1 MGHPVL
7 QGVRP
12 GGRLGGHGGVVIE
25 SVPEGYCH
33 KIFLTTHRGASP
45 AEHVEH
51 SVSSHSQER
60 SSHAL
65 DVGGVD
71 PSEPDQLL
79 SLSHHLICPG
89 LLVEVGTE
97 GVGHGVGSHLV
108 SVSVEVLD
116 LGVVSPLVGHVESG
130 LNGAAVGVVAT
141 SKELLIERL
150 VEIVDGIIEGEEDEL
165 RYLVWGVAA
174 GNVPSSAVAV
184 LQTSNKEMT

>member
-1 MGHPVL
+1 MRHPVL
-7 QGVRP
+7 QGVWP
-12 GGRLGGHGGVVIE
+12 GWRLGGHGRVVIE
-25 SVPEGYCH
+25 SVPVEYCH
-33 KIFLTTHRGASP
+33 KIFLTTDRGASP

-60 SSHAL
+60 SSHSL

-71 PSEPDQLL
+71 PSKPHELL
-79 SLSHHLICPG
+79 SLSHYLVGPG

-97 GVGHGVGSHLV
+97 RVGNGMGGHFVA
-108 SVSVEVLD
+108 VSVEVLD

-150 VEIVDGIIEGEEDEL
+150 VEIVDGIIEGEEDKL
-165 RYLVWGVAA
+165 RYLVWGVTAR
-174 GNVPSSAVAV
+174 NVPSSAVAV

>member
-1 MGHPVL
+1 MD
-7 QGVRP
+7 
-12 GGRLGGHGGVVIE
+12 VVIFTTNVTSE
-25 SVPEGYCH
+25 HVPEDFNNH
-33 KIFLTTHRGASP
+33 DDIPDTAPATSP
-45 AEHVEH
+45 AQHVEH
-51 SVSSHSQER
+51 FVSSNSQEGG
-60 SSHAL
+60 SHPL
-65 DVGGVD
+65 DVSRVD
-71 PSEPDQLL
+71 STEPDQHL
-79 SLSHHLICPG
+79 SLAHNLIGPG

-97 GVGHGVGSHLV
+97 GVGHGVGRHLV